1 MKHTIELTS
10 GELTEIICKLA
21 NELEDYGNSASSDLK
36 SAFVKIYQIWEK
48 AKTINP
54 TFNVVIWITKLR
66 KTMTPHF
73 YRQDGIGT
81 AKYTVSYHNGTDK
94 HKDGSPFYGIA
105 LFKNKKRL
113 DRFVNQLT
121 EEGYEDYTGRIL

>member
-1 MKHTIELTS
+1 
-10 GELTEIICKLA
+10 
-21 NELEDYGNSASSDLK
+21 
-36 SAFVKIYQIWEK
+36 
-48 AKTINP
+48 
-54 TFNVVIWITKLR
+54 
-66 KTMTPHF
+66 MTPHF

-81 AKYTVSYHNGTDK
+81 AKYTISYHNGTDK